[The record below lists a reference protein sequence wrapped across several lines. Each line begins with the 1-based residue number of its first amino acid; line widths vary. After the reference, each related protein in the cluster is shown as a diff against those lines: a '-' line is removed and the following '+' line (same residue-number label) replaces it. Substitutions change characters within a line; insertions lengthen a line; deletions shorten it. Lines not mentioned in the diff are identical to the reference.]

1 MSLDPQFGGNRLD
14 LRLGGVVRGTT
25 ESDVVDGGR
34 VLFAL
39 TLSENSYFFGVFILT
54 NYYYL
59 FVY

>member
-1 MSLDPQFGGNRLD
+1 MEIH
-14 LRLGGVVRGTT
+14 GTREADEVEELLLAR

-39 TLSENSYFFGVFILT
+39 TLSENSYFFGVVILT
-54 NYYYL
+54 NCYYL